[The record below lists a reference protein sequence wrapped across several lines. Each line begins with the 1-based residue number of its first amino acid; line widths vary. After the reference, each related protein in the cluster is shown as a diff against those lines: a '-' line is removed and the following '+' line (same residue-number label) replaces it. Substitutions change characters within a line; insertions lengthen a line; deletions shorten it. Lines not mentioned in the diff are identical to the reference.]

1 MVEAFATATDLAIRL
16 NRTFTVLEQEW
27 LTVLLEDASA
37 YLRTEVI
44 GQNIYP
50 PATVAFD
57 DWPTAGRVD
66 LPQYPIVTIDS
77 VKRDGVEID
86 YDYRPGYITVQGD
99 EKIEVTYTYGVAQ
112 PPEDLVRLTC
122 VLVSSALIPL
132 ENQLGLTAGGLSSVA
147 LDDFKMAW
155 ADAGS
160 ASGMVLPPIQ
170 SAAVRA
176 MFGRGGFEMVETGR

>member
-1 MVEAFATATDLAIRL
+1 MEAFATTTDLATRL
-16 NRTFTVLEQEW
+16 NRTFTVDEQMW
-27 LTVLLEDASA
+27 LTTLLEDASA

-44 GQNIYP
+44 GQNVYP
-50 PATVAFD
+50 PATVTFD

-66 LPQYPIVTIDS
+66 LPQYPIVRIDA
-77 VKRDGVEID
+77 VKRDGVDID
-86 YDYRPGYITVQGD
+86 YEYRPGYITVQGD
-99 EKIEVTYTYGVAQ
+99 EKIEITYTYGVVEA
-112 PPEDLVRLTC
+112 PDDLIRLTC

-147 LDDFKMAW
+147 LDDFKLAW

-170 SAAVRA
+170 SATVRA